1 MAVAEYR
8 PYGSNS
14 CAGKLLRFVG
24 EATGLDR
31 GLLEL
36 CLRRTVAA
44 ARYLYGEPR
53 LLWLN
58 GTPSSLLPAL

>member
-1 MAVAEYR
+1 MTIAEYR
-8 PYGSNS
+8 PFGSNGR
-14 CAGKLLRFVG
+14 AGRLTRFVG
-24 EATGLDR
+24 NGAGLEH

-36 CLRRTVAA
+36 CLRRTAAA